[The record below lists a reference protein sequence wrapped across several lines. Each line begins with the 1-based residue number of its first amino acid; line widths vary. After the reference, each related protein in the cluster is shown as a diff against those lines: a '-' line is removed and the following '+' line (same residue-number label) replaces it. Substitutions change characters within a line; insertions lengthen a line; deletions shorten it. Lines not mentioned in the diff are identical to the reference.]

1 LKPAASA
8 AFYSRIRQWNIK
20 MNISTPLARRS
31 PAKVGKMVLVIAIAS
46 AAVGLGIAPV
56 LAADHDNHGHEE
68 QVRGHKTAPV
78 RHNYGHETHRSGYY
92 APQPVYY
99 APRPSPGISLFIP
112 LG

>member
-1 LKPAASA
+1 MS
-8 AFYSRIRQWNIK
+8 
-20 MNISTPLARRS
+20 ISTPQARRFT
-31 PAKVGKMVLVIAIAS
+31 AKAGKIVLVMTVAS

-56 LAADHDNHGHEE
+56 LAAEHDNHGHEV
-68 QVRGHKTAPV
+68 QVRGHKAAPA
-78 RHNYGHETHRSGYY
+78 RHDYGDDSHRSGYYY

>member
-1 LKPAASA
+1 
-8 AFYSRIRQWNIK
+8 
-20 MNISTPLARRS
+20 MNISAPQARRFT
-31 PAKVGKMVLVIAIAS
+31 AKAGKIALVMTLAS

-56 LAADHDNHGHEE
+56 LAAEHDNHGHEV
-68 QVRGHKTAPV
+68 QVRGHKTAPA
-78 RHNYGHETHRSGYY
+78 RHNYGYDSHRSGYYY

>member
-1 LKPAASA
+1 
-8 AFYSRIRQWNIK
+8 
-20 MNISTPLARRS
+20 MNNSTPQVRRFT
-31 PAKVGKMVLVIAIAS
+31 AKVGKIVLVITVAS

-56 LAADHDNHGHEE
+56 LAAEHDNHGHEA
-68 QVRGHKTAPV
+68 QLRGHKTAPV
-78 RHNYGHETHRSGYY
+78 RHNYGHESQRSSYYY